1 MKNTISSDNYKN
13 YSLDYYTTAIL
24 DYEFE
29 NDKSFRT
36 VSSDVEDY
44 IPDYVKGETNYFYNG
59 QDSENAE
66 GKKLDKSMF
75 KSTEM
80 PVSIE
85 RDKNNNIIWPEYM
98 ALVNASDS
106 GSNDNNSGNNGDS
119 NNSSSGSNSG
129 SSNTGNNSGS
139 QSTTTHHSHS
149 TSSSSSSENIS
160 EAIDID
166 SSTSAGQTEKNQ
178 ELQNNKAKNGWNQNE
193 DKTWFFINSNGEKA
207 QGWLKDNDGAWYY
220 LSNNGSMKTGW
231 LRDSNGKWYYLN
243 EDGSMKTGWLKDNDG
258 KWYYLNQSGEMI
270 VYTVVDGYVLS
281 SNGQCIY

>member
-44 IPDYVKGETNYFYNG
+44 IPDYVKRETNYFYNG
-59 QDSENAE
+59 QDSENSQ

-75 KSTEM
+75 KGTEI
-80 PVSIE
+80 PASIE
-85 RDKNNNIIWPEYM
+85 RDENNNIIWPEYM

-106 GSNDNNSGNNGDS
+106 GSSENNSENNGDS

-129 SSNTGNNSGS
+129 NSNTGNNSGS
-139 QSTTTHHSHS
+139 QGTTTHHSHS
-149 TSSSSSSENIS
+149 TSFYSSSENIS

-166 SSTSAGQTEKNQ
+166 SSTSVGQTEKI
-178 ELQNNKAKNGWNQNE
+178 KNYRIIKLKMDGT
-193 DKTWFFINSNGEKA
+193 KTKIKHGF
-207 QGWLKDNDGAWYY
+207 L
-220 LSNNGSMKTGW
+220 
-231 LRDSNGKWYYLN
+231 
-243 EDGSMKTGWLKDNDG
+243 
-258 KWYYLNQSGEMI
+258 
-270 VYTVVDGYVLS
+270 
-281 SNGQCIY
+281 